1 MAVGTQYSVAE
12 NGWIRF
18 EENNSNFEYSTGWIN
33 WSGVD
38 TSGGTDNRTNT
49 VGQTIKFGFIGNSI
63 RIIAPINK
71 DLSNSIKISIDG
83 KEEIFT
89 EYNATLNWRVCVYE
103 KTGLPNKKHTVVIT
117 TNSTATNILDAVD
130 LVVGSS
136 IIPYQ
141 DSLPIRKMVIQNPND
156 SNQHYSLSDNT
167 LIHLPDNTTESIIEH
182 GIEKD
187 RYIQLD
193 VPFDKHRHF
202 NNTPVDGTSGKVF
215 TQDVGVINTLSIK
228 ELLENKGF
236 KPLYTWYETKMTANN
251 APSPLVAFSSS
262 EQSAT
267 FASWKAFDG
276 NVMPIDNQSSWSASI
291 TNRNGT
297 LALNFGSKKVFDCIR
312 LTALEYTTSPKDFQ
326 IQATNDNTGTW
337 TTLLNVTNEVW
348 SQSISNET
356 KVYTFD
362 NTTEYQYYM
371 IVITQVSASNKQ
383 PMVTEL
389 VFGNVNRE
397 VN

>member
-156 SNQHYSLSDNT
+156 SNQLYSLSDNT
-167 LIHLPDNTTESIIEH
+167 LIHLPDNTTESIIEY
-182 GIEKD
+182 GLEQGKF
-187 RYIQLD
+187 IQLD

-215 TQDVGVINTLSIK
+215 THDIGKINTLSIK
-228 ELLENKGF
+228 EIREEKSF
-236 KPLYTWYETKMTANN
+236 VTTWYNTKMTSDTS
-251 APSPLVAFSSS
+251 PSPLVASSS
-262 EQSAT
+262 SIYT
-267 FASWKAFDG
+267 PSTVASWKAF
-276 NVMPIDNQSSWSASI
+276 
-291 TNRNGT
+291 NGT
-297 LALNFGSKKVFDCIR
+297 TTDSQDAWASQNNVTDAYIVLDYGEKKAVDRVMLTSVNGTGTATFGAKNFEVSGS
-312 LTALEYTTSPKDFQ
+312 
-326 IQATNDNTGTW
+326 NDNSDW
-337 TTLLNVTNEVW
+337 TLLHSELNIPQWGNSEKRMYSFGTRSEFRYYKLRTW
-348 SQSISNET
+348 GA
-356 KVYTFD
+356 
-362 NTTEYQYYM
+362 YQPTLNYVAIGDILYG
-371 IVITQVSASNKQ
+371 
-383 PMVTEL
+383 L
-389 VFGNVNRE
+389 RE
-397 VN
+397 VK